1 LLLIV
6 HYQLMGKGCEATSV
20 FVGRIL
26 GLKAPLMTQSYAH
39 LSPGT
44 MAAAGGNK
52 LDWVFTG
59 AMPRSV

>member
-1 LLLIV
+1 
-6 HYQLMGKGCEATSV
+6 MGKGCEATSV